1 MIADYTNP
9 HGREIEPKSI
19 EEMPTIERTYRVVR
33 MYGVFI
39 VQYYNE
45 EKEKWYNVFDE
56 LYEKQ
61 AKYPTIQEAEN
72 FICRH
77 RKPEIYYYY

>member
-39 VQYYNE
+39 VQ
-45 EKEKWYNVFDE
+45 E
-56 LYEKQ
+56 LENYGWANCWDGLYDKPAQ
-61 AKYPTIQEAEN
+61 YPTIQEAEN

-77 RKPEIYYYY
+77 RKPEIRYYY